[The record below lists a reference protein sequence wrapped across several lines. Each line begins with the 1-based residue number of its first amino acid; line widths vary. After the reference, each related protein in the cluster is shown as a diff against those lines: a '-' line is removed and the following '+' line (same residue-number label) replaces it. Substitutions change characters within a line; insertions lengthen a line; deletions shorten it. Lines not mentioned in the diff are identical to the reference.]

1 MAPEDSTDPA
11 TGLSIR
17 EKETL
22 VRHARHRAKM
32 AYVLIWV
39 CSTVG
44 MFFATAFMLYFSRVD
59 AKNLIFY
66 MPLFAFAV
74 IMAIAVP
81 LTAKITKFYHLD

>member
-1 MAPEDSTDPA
+1 
-11 TGLSIR
+11 
-17 EKETL
+17 
-22 VRHARHRAKM
+22 
-32 AYVLIWV
+32 
-39 CSTVG
+39 
-44 MFFATAFMLYFSRVD
+44 MLYFSRVD